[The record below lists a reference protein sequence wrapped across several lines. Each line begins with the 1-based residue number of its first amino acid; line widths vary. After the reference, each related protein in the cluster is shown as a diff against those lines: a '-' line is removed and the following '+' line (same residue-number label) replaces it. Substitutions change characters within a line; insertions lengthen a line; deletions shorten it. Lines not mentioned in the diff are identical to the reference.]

1 MKGKKDFSLL
11 LINFNILLIALL
23 VLGQV
28 WYPLTADAATSSAS
42 LDVKVEPTK
51 PEGYLIDLNTGVV
64 TAEINTGILPQGVLD
79 SETRVTPMDVIFMV
93 DVSLSMSG
101 TFDHEWK
108 NGWLFHVVN
117 KLEGAQRAS
126 NNLINQLKETTIDGD
141 RFAMISFHN
150 GLQEVQPFNTSN
162 QNKNAINTHL
172 DSINNRIQGLK
183 VSTKWSNF
191 QAALDKANTMFG
203 DSKNVKYIIF
213 FTDGL
218 PNAGVQTVQRNIDGM
233 YEPKWCINCKK
244 EYVKQDY
251 TTITNHL
258 LGHSPFLHRSE
269 FWYNGKEY
277 KYSYKYNVYDLAAFD
292 AVSSLASKNI
302 KLYSIGL
309 GKWMDF
315 DKEILS
321 EFSKATGANSYNP
334 QTLDQ
339 LTSKLSHISETIN
352 EAAMKEIQLKIN
364 LKDVSTPDG
373 GHIGIPDD
381 SSATETKDGHYAL
394 VSIPDIKYKAG
405 EGTPSELNKLFTME
419 FDKAGEY
426 TFHDVKLTYTD
437 LAGRKQSIDAPF
449 TIKVIDNESFGLKFK
464 NPPYAI
470 NVYKNPSNLTLDL
483 NSEVE
488 VVPPVGLEIEEIEM
502 PTDFTW
508 TSSNEKIAVVNEGIV
523 TAKGVGTTKITVE
536 AKDKKGNIVKAETLV
551 KVNLEGIS
559 FGKTIYEY
567 TPGSTKNMFNELKVK
582 PNGFNI
588 SPDVLTWTVTGENS
602 IITVDDFGNIEQRGL
617 VSGFVVLTAELKDEY
632 KIDGDPVTPHDKATT
647 LIKINKTDNA
657 IGGPL
662 QEW

>member
-126 NNLINQLKETTIDGD
+126 NKLINQLKETTIDGD

-339 LTSKLSHISETIN
+339 LTSQLSHISETIN

-617 VSGFVVLTAELKDEY
+617 DSGFVVLTAELKDEY

>member
-1 MKGKKDFSLL
+1 MCVKKTL
-11 LINFNILLIALL
+11 NILVMALL
-23 VLGQV
+23 VFGQLWFPV
-28 WYPLTADAATSSAS
+28 AADFATSTAV
-42 LDVKVEPTK
+42 LNVDVKQTNPQ
-51 PEGYLIDLNTGVV
+51 GYLIDTNTEVA
-64 TAEINTGILPQGVLD
+64 TAEMNANILPQGILE

-93 DVSLSMSG
+93 DVSFSMTG

-108 NGWLFHVVN
+108 YGWLFHVVS
-117 KLEGAQRAS
+117 KLEGARRAS
-126 NNLINQLKETTIDGD
+126 NNLINQMKDTTIDGD

-150 GLQEVQPFNTSN
+150 GLQEVHPFNTSN
-162 QNKNAINTHL
+162 QNKDEINAHL
-172 DSINNRIQGLK
+172 DSINNRIQNLR

-191 QAALDKANTMFG
+191 QVALDKANAMFG
-203 DSKNVKYIIF
+203 DSNNVKYIIF

-218 PNAGVQTVQRNIDGM
+218 PNTGIQTVQRNIDGM
-233 YEPKWCINCKK
+233 FEPKWCVNCKK
-244 EYVKQDY
+244 EYIKQDY
-251 TTITNHL
+251 TTISNHL

-277 KYSYKYNVYDLAAFD
+277 KYSYKYNVYDLATFD
-292 AVSSLASKNI
+292 AISSLASRNV

-309 GKWMDF
+309 GKWFDF

-339 LTSKLSHISETIN
+339 LKAQLSHISETIN
-352 EAAMKEIQLKIN
+352 EAAIKEIQLKIN

-373 GHIGIPDD
+373 GHIGIPND

-394 VSIPDIKYKAG
+394 VNIPDIKYKAG

-483 NSEVE
+483 NSEIE

-536 AKDKKGNIVKAETLV
+536 AKDKKGNIVKAETPV

-567 TPGSTKNMFNELKVK
+567 TPGSPKNMFNELKVK

-588 SPDVLTWTVTGENS
+588 SPDSLTWTVTGENT
-602 IITVDDFGNIEQRGL
+602 IITVDDFGNIEQKGL
-617 VSGFVVLTAELKDEY
+617 DSGFVVLTAELKDEY

-657 IGGPL
+657 IGDPL